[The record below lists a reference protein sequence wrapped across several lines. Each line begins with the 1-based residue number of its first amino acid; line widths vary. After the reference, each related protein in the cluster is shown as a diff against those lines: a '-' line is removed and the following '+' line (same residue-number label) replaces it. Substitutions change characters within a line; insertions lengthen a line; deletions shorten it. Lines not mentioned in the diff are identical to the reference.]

1 MVPNSSILAE
11 KIATYCAAIATVFFS
26 HVKISCFRAKAHL
39 VFHWCLYNKY
49 RILHGSLEI
58 RNFSTLEETSH
69 LTCGHV
75 ISSMYHKN
83 TEIHSVKNYVV
94 NFNTQMSY
102 NQSEIEERTMFFT
115 RENQSYGVAWVSH

>member
-39 VFHWCLYNKY
+39 
-49 RILHGSLEI
+49 EI

-69 LTCGHV
+69 LACGHV